1 MRPNYSSRMENH
13 DNSQSTLM
21 DYENLAERVDNSL
34 ELRPGL
40 INQGTQPSEI
50 MMRSLEDQLH

>member
-1 MRPNYSSRMENH
+1 MQEGERHKFSSRMENH

-21 DYENLAERVDNSL
+21 DYEYAVAFDRVDNSL

-40 INQGTQPSEI
+40 IN
-50 MMRSLEDQLH
+50 